1 MVADLCGQIFVLIVA
16 CLFVCLFVCDL
27 PSHRT
32 ADKIVALFF
41 RMVNTVVEV
50 NQYHSCILFFDKL
63 LTSQRCI

>member
-1 MVADLCGQIFVLIVA
+1 MAKYLFSLLHV

-32 ADKIVALFF
+32 ADQIVALFF

-50 NQYHSCILFFDKL
+50 KQYHSCILFFDKL